1 MDFKLDMKLE
11 LTPELRHLGARIA
24 LGAALLAA
32 VVFLAVV
39 MPLGEG
45 RRLGSEIAETRE
57 RAKRQQALLPT
68 WATLSQFSSN
78 STVGALL
85 PPAKKPVER
94 AKAYA
99 VPDDIAQMARALGVD
114 PVDVTLNP
122 ASLTKSP
129 DAIEVNGVFAGPFDA
144 LRGLL
149 GGLAAMPSLEA
160 LDKVELRSV
169 DGHLEMYIQMRVALG
184 G

>member
-1 MDFKLDMKLE
+1 MALKLDMKLE
-11 LTPELRHLGARIA
+11 LTPELKQLGARAA

-32 VVFLAVV
+32 VVVLAVV
-39 MPLGEG
+39 MPLAEG
-45 RRLGSEIAETRE
+45 RGLTRETAETRE
-57 RAKRQQALLPT
+57 LTKRQQALLPT
-68 WATLSQFSSN
+68 WATLHQFSSN

-94 AKAYA
+94 ARAYA

-122 ASLTKSP
+122 ASLTKTP
-129 DAIEVNGVFAGPFDA
+129 DAIELNGVFAGSFEG

-149 GGLAAMPSLEA
+149 GALAVMPSLEA
-160 LDKVELRSV
+160 MDKIELRSV
-169 DGHLEMYIQMRVALG
+169 DGHQEMYLQMRVALG

>member
-1 MDFKLDMKLE
+1 MALKLDMKLE
-11 LTPELRHLGARIA
+11 LTPELRQVGARAA

-45 RRLGSEIAETRE
+45 RRLERETAETRE
-57 RAKRQQALLPT
+57 RTKRQQALLPA
-68 WATLSQFSSN
+68 WSTLSQFSSN
-78 STVGALL
+78 ATVGALL

-94 AKAYA
+94 ARAYA
-99 VPDDIAQMARALGVD
+99 VPDDIAQMARALGAD

-149 GGLAAMPSLEA
+149 GAFAAMPSLEA
-160 LDKVELRSV
+160 MDKVELRSV